1 MVERSCSLAPLR
13 GLGGWNGPAYPRL
26 TPGVP
31 SNTGFAGLA
40 KESMNAIWSQNYS
53 VWGQGTG
60 VSALVAGLPVLVLL
74 FLLGVQRKPAWVASL
89 WGLGATLLIALA
101 GYRMPVSL
109 TLSSAAYGAA
119 FGLFPICWIVFW
131 AIVLYNITVVSGKF
145 VILKDSVAT
154 LTPDLRVQAI
164 MIAFG
169 FGGFLE
175 GAAGFGTP
183 VAVAG
188 AMMVGLGFSP
198 YYASA
203 LCLLAN
209 TAPVAFGSI
218 GIPVITL
225 AGITGLPLEKLS
237 GAVGTLCAPIA
248 LILPLYMISAM
259 GGWKAAREVWPALL
273 TAGVTFGTME
283 YVISN
288 FVGAQLSDIL
298 SSTSTMAALVLLLRF
313 WRPRPLV
320 RSSQAGEAGPF
331 ELAFDLP
338 AEAEAQRHTFRQIA
352 AAWMPYVFVVVLV
365 LLWGY
370 KPFQS
375 ILNRATFA
383 LPWPSLHNLIIRTP
397 PVLVKA
403 APYPA
408 IFNLNLLS
416 ASGTS
421 CMFACI
427 LSAMFL
433 RMRPAA
439 FAWVVISTAR
449 QLGLAIL
456 TIATVLSMAFVMNYS
471 GATGTLGLSFAAT
484 GAVFPFFS
492 SYLGWLGVFL
502 TGSDTSSNALFGSLQ
517 SITADRLGLS
527 RVLMSAANSAGG
539 VLGKMISV
547 QSIAVAAAATG
558 LTVRQQSQLLRF
570 TFKHSVIL
578 AAFVGLEVLALAYW
592 LRIL

>member
-1 MVERSCSLAPLR
+1 M
-13 GLGGWNGPAYPRL
+13 
-26 TPGVP
+26 
-31 SNTGFAGLA
+31 NT
-40 KESMNAIWSQNYS
+40 IWPQNYS
-53 VWGQGTG
+53 IWGQNLA
-60 VSALVAGLPVLVLL
+60 VSALAASLPVLALL
-74 FLLGVQRKPAWVASL
+74 FLLGVKRKPAWVASL
-89 WGLGATLLIALA
+89 WGLGVTLLLALA
-101 GYRMPVSL
+101 GYRMPLSL

-119 FGLFPICWIVFW
+119 FGLFPISWIVFW
-131 AIVLYNITVVSGKF
+131 AIVLYNITVATGKF
-145 VILKDSVAT
+145 TIIKDSVAS
-154 LTPDLRVQAI
+154 LTPDLRIQAI

-248 LILPLYMISAM
+248 LILPMYMIAVM
-259 GGWKAAREVWPALL
+259 GGWKAAREAWPALL
-273 TAGVTFGTME
+273 TAGLTFGTVE

-288 FVGAQLSDIL
+288 YVGAQLSDIL
-298 SSTSTMAALVLLLRF
+298 SSTTTMAALVVLLRF

-320 RSSQAGEAGPF
+320 RTSPKDQLGPF
-331 ELAFDLP
+331 DLAFDPP
-338 AEAEAQRHTFRQIA
+338 AQADAQRHSPGRIV
-352 AAWMPYVFVVVLV
+352 AAWMPYVFVVLLV

-375 ILNRATFA
+375 ILNLATFG
-383 LPWPSLHNLIIRTP
+383 LRWPALHNLILRTP
-397 PVLVKA
+397 PVLLKA
-403 APYPA
+403 SPYPA
-408 IFNLNLLS
+408 MFNLNLIS

-427 LSAMFL
+427 LSALFL

-439 FAWVVISTAR
+439 FAWVVLTSVR
-449 QLGLAIL
+449 QLALPIL
-456 TIATVLSMAFVMNYS
+456 TIAAVLSIAFVMNYC
-471 GATGTLGLSFAAT
+471 GATGTLGLAFAAS
-484 GAVFPFFS
+484 GAAFPFFS
-492 SYLGWLGVFL
+492 AFLGWLGVFV
-502 TGSDTSSNALFGSLQ
+502 TGSDTSCNALFGNLQ
-517 SITADRLGLS
+517 LITAERLGLS
-527 RVLMSAANSAGG
+527 RILITASNSAGG
-539 VLGKMISV
+539 VLGKMISL

-558 LTVRQQSQLLRF
+558 ITVRQQSQLLRF
-570 TFKHSVIL
+570 TFRHSVFL
-578 AAFVGLEVLALAYW
+578 AALVGLEVLVLAYW
-592 LRIL
+592 LRII